1 MKAKHLLSVWMVVVA
16 GLSMLYVA
24 LNSSKHPEL
33 IGLVLIIFFAF
44 LGITVGLSHIIKKL
58 DDLESKK

>member
-1 MKAKHLLSVWMVVVA
+1 MKTKHLLVLWMLVVA
-16 GLSMLYVA
+16 SLTILYVG

-33 IGLVLIIFFAF
+33 VGLVLIIFFAF

-58 DDLESKK
+58 DDEGSKK

>member
-1 MKAKHLLSVWMVVVA
+1 MKAKHLLLLWMLVVA
-16 GLSMLYVA
+16 ALTMTYVGL
-24 LNSSKHPEL
+24 NTGKHPEL

-44 LGITVGLSHIIKKL
+44 LGIMVGLSHVIKKL

>member
-1 MKAKHLLSVWMVVVA
+1 MLVVA
-16 GLSMLYVA
+16 GLTMSYVS
-24 LNSSKHPEL
+24 LNTGKHPEL

-44 LGITVGLSHIIKKL
+44 LGITVGLSQIIKKL

>member
-1 MKAKHLLSVWMVVVA
+1 MA
-16 GLSMLYVA
+16 GLTMSYVG
-24 LNSSKHPEL
+24 LNTGKHPEL

-44 LGITVGLSHIIKKL
+44 LGIMVGLNQIIKKL

>member
-1 MKAKHLLSVWMVVVA
+1 MKTNPLLIWMLVVA

-44 LGITVGLSHIIKKL
+44 MGLSVGLALIIRKL
-58 DDLESKK
+58 DDRESKK

>member
-1 MKAKHLLSVWMVVVA
+1 MLVVA
-16 GLSMLYVA
+16 SLTILYVG

-33 IGLVLIIFFAF
+33 VGLVLIIFFAF

-58 DDLESKK
+58 DDEGSKK

>member
-1 MKAKHLLSVWMVVVA
+1 MKANPLPIWMLVVA

-33 IGLVLIIFFAF
+33 VGLVLIIFFAF
-44 LGITVGLSHIIKKL
+44 MGIAVGLGLIIRKL
-58 DDLESKK
+58 DDRESKK

>member
-1 MKAKHLLSVWMVVVA
+1 MEAKHLLLLWMLVVA
-16 GLSMLYVA
+16 GLTLSYVR
-24 LNSSKHPEL
+24 LTTGKHPEL

-44 LGITVGLSHIIKKL
+44 LGIMVGLSQVIKKL